1 MSEEK
6 QKRKPVYFS
15 LQDEFDLKLLA
26 HAEKINPVTNK
37 PQNFSK
43 YVRRLIEEDMNK
55 RSTGG
60 VNMLPGTD
68 NEPIV
73 RKEKDAYTLEAMGGF
88 L

>member
-60 VNMLPGTD
+60 VNMLTED

-73 RKEKDAYTLEAMGGF
+73 RKEKDAYTLEAMGGY

>member
-15 LQDEFDLKLLA
+15 LQDEFDIKLLA

-43 YVRRLIEEDMNK
+43 YVRRLIEEDMNRK
-55 RSTGG
+55 NAVG
-60 VNMLPGTD
+60 VNTLPVID
-68 NEPIV
+68 EEPIV
-73 RKEKDAYTLEAMGGF
+73 RKEKDAYTLEAMGGY

>member
-1 MSEEK
+1 MSEDK

-15 LQDEFDLKLLA
+15 LQDEFDLDLLA
-26 HAEKINPVTNK
+26 HAEKINPLTNK

-43 YVRRLIEEDMNK
+43 YVRRLIEEDMK
-55 RSTGG
+55 RGSTGG
-60 VNMLPGTD
+60 VNILPGTE

-73 RKEKDAYTLEAMGGF
+73 RKEKDAYTLEVMGGY

>member
-60 VNMLPGTD
+60 VNMLTED

-73 RKEKDAYTLEAMGGF
+73 RKEKDAYTIEAMGGF

>member
-60 VNMLPGTD
+60 VNMLTED